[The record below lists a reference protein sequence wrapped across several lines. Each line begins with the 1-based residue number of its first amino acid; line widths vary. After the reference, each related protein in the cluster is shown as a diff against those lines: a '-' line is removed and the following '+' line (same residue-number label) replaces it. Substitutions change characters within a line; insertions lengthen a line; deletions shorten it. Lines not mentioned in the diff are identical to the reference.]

1 MSQSG
6 WAGVATSALA
16 ATRSAEALVR
26 TMGATSVQ
34 FCFPVAG
41 SATGDGAQ
49 LGLSQPQMEELTVA
63 PVLVRAI
70 ELPEEFKSECDL
82 VIAASTLD
90 QIVEQ
95 RAAGDVAGLLIQL
108 AAIRW
113 NGKTFRVTK
122 VNSERFAG
130 SQYLYHLQV
139 ME

>member
-1 MSQSG
+1 M
-6 WAGVATSALA
+6 
-16 ATRSAEALVR
+16 
-26 TMGATSVQ
+26 Q

-49 LGLSQPQMEELTVA
+49 LGLSQPQIEELTVA